1 MKNEWLDIDM
11 LNNSISVFLPI
22 ILGLNISIISRIF
35 NFGLHRFKKY
45 SPFSVAIIFV
55 TMLYASYYYQE
66 KSVSSLTVS
75 DQTPKQILNAYD
87 KISKT
92 FFRNSYC
99 VVNDPAAQVISNNSH
114 FFMNYDFFLNDYPKI
129 DSINTK
135 HKKEPNFLVKNPQYS
150 LSKSVLVFVLN
161 EKANNESNSFAE
173 NKQLQKELIANIELF
188 KKRGRRVNLFYDSNI
203 LKVYEIVNEPRE
215 SKISELIF

>member
-1 MKNEWLDIDM
+1 
-11 LNNSISVFLPI
+11 
-22 ILGLNISIISRIF
+22 
-35 NFGLHRFKKY
+35 
-45 SPFSVAIIFV
+45 
-55 TMLYASYYYQE
+55 MLYASYYYQA
-66 KSVSSLTVS
+66 KSISTLTVS

-87 KISKT
+87 KISQT

-114 FFMNYDFFLNDYPKI
+114 FFMNYDFFLKDYPKI

-135 HKKEPNFLVKNPQYS
+135 HKKDPNFLVKNPQYS

-161 EKANNESNSFAE
+161 ETANKESNSFAE
-173 NKQLQKELIANIELF
+173 NKQLQKELIANIEQL
-188 KKRGRRVNLFYDSNI
+188 KKRGRRVNLFYDTEI

-215 SKISELIF
+215 SKISDLIF

>member
-11 LNNSISVFLPI
+11 LNNSISVILPI
-22 ILGLNISIISRIF
+22 ILGLNISIISRIL

-55 TMLYASYYYQE
+55 AMLYASYYYQE
-66 KSVSSLTVS
+66 KSINSLTVS

-87 KISKT
+87 KISQT

-135 HKKEPNFLVKNPQYS
+135 HKKDPTFLVKNPQYS

-161 EKANNESNSFAE
+161 ETANNESNSFAE

-188 KKRGRRVNLFYDSNI
+188 KKRGRRVNLFYDSEI
-203 LKVYEIVNEPRE
+203 IKVYEIINEPRE